1 MTALALQPV
10 FGFETPN
17 PLIFFK
23 GLAASYQ
30 DDSKMLVTI
39 LMLGF
44 KFFHISHL
52 KKKKKKAYSC
62 SSLLGKFLF
71 LGAYQVC
78 FLRTV
83 IFLKAEVLC
92 HQRPSSMP

>member
-39 LMLGF
+39 LMLSF

-52 KKKKKKAYSC
+52 KKKKRLTHAVPCFANSFFWERI
-62 SSLLGKFLF
+62 KFAF
-71 LGAYQVC
+71 
-78 FLRTV
+78 
-83 IFLKAEVLC
+83 
-92 HQRPSSMP
+92 

>member
-39 LMLGF
+39 LMLSF
-44 KFFHISHL
+44 KFFHISH
-52 KKKKKKAYSC
+52 
-62 SSLLGKFLF
+62 
-71 LGAYQVC
+71 
-78 FLRTV
+78 
-83 IFLKAEVLC
+83 
-92 HQRPSSMP
+92 

>member
-39 LMLGF
+39 LMLSF

-52 KKKKKKAYSC
+52 KKKKAYSC
-62 SSLLGKFLF
+62 SSLLCKFLF

-92 HQRPSSMP
+92 HQRPSSMT